1 MLINLFNK
9 YKSVISYLFWG
20 VITTLVNIISYI
32 IFDRVFHVNYQVS
45 TVIAWFLSVLTAYV
59 TNKLWVFNS
68 KTETTSELLSEMTKF
83 FTMRVATLLIEMFI
97 MWIGVSLL
105 KWDSILVK
113 IIDNVVVVVS
123 NYFFSKILVFRSSG
137 KIK

>member
-20 VITTLVNIISYI
+20 VITTLVNIVSYI

>member
-20 VITTLVNIISYI
+20 VVTTLVNIISYI

-68 KTETTSELLSEMTKF
+68 KTETKSELLSEMTKF

>member
-1 MLINLFNK
+1 M
-9 YKSVISYLFWG
+9 
-20 VITTLVNIISYI
+20 
-32 IFDRVFHVNYQVS
+32 NYQVS

>member
-68 KTETTSELLSEMTKF
+68 KTETTAELLSEMTKF

>member
-20 VITTLVNIISYI
+20 VVTTLVNIISYI